1 MEVAEWWPEV
11 LVTDTDPEVEAE
23 SEAVEEPLENVLEEL
38 SSMVK
43 SSDWA

>member
-1 MEVAEWWPEV
+1 MAEWCPEAE
-11 LVTDTDPEVEAE
+11 VTDTDPDVEVEPE
-23 SEAVEEPLENVLEEL
+23 VLEKVLEEL